1 MHSIGPTATWAR
13 RPMSE
18 RQGVPKMTDPTGS
31 TGRGRL
37 ADVLAMRAGRAEPE
51 PALCD
56 RAARGARLRGRFPRS
71 GWCSLFLIPPARI
84 DFECDSVPVAAFS
97 GRQIDG

>member
-1 MHSIGPTATWAR
+1 
-13 RPMSE
+13 MSE

-51 PALCD
+51 PPFVIEQREALGFEEGSLD
-56 RAARGARLRGRFPRS
+56 RVG
-71 GWCSLFLIPPARI
+71 SLFLIPPARI
-84 DFECDSVPVAAFS
+84 DFECGSVPVAAFS
-97 GRQIDG
+97 GRQIDGV

>member
-1 MHSIGPTATWAR
+1 
-13 RPMSE
+13 MSE

-51 PALCD
+51 PPFVIEQREALGFEEGSLD
-56 RAARGARLRGRFPRS
+56 RVGVHCFSFHRRGSTSSATRSQLPRS
-71 GWCSLFLIPPARI
+71 
-84 DFECDSVPVAAFS
+84 VAAK
-97 GRQIDG
+97 